1 MKNKLGRWIQYF
13 KTNNIIA
20 IPTDSNT
27 GKGTKDILKK
37 VQELMQKDIEKAA
50 LRGRTKKNI
59 RIMILRNTKCRK
71 ILFNQQIS

>member
-1 MKNKLGRWIQYF
+1 MKNKLGKWIQYF

-37 VQELMQKDIEKAA
+37 VQELMQEDIEKAA

-71 ILFNQQIS
+71 IFLNQQIS

>member
-1 MKNKLGRWIQYF
+1 MKNKLGKWIQYF

-37 VQELMQKDIEKAA
+37 VQELMQEDIEKAA

-71 ILFNQQIS
+71 IFLNQ